1 MKEKERFFAPE
12 TEVLE
17 MESQG
22 VICQSITVSAVTIT
36 DPFAG
41 NTEDTWTE

>member
-1 MKEKERFFAPE
+1 MKEKERYSAPE

-17 MESQG
+17 VHHEG
-22 VICQSITVSAVTIT
+22 VLCASVYYDVY
-36 DPFAG
+36 DPFSG